1 MSLKSLKRR
10 IINLVRSRVRIK
22 RPKQTMSQKRLLEIR
37 VMKLRKMTTKKQ
49 RMKKSRKRV
58 KNPLVQ
64 KKNRKPLKKTNK

>member
-1 MSLKSLKRR
+1 
-10 IINLVRSRVRIK
+10 
-22 RPKQTMSQKRLLEIR
+22 MSQKRLLEIR